1 MTEITELVALLQQD
15 DETAFNTLVNQYKT
29 YVYSVAYNR
38 IGNFTDSEEI
48 AQMAFIEVYKHIKE
62 LKEPEKLLSWLHG
75 ITDRVSLNW
84 LRKYRKPRIVSLNET
99 ENNIADKEV
108 EPLDKL
114 VKDEE
119 NTMQENEAMKVYKSL
134 EPEYQQVL
142 NLKYMEE
149 LSYDEIAE
157 RLGVTKDMVR
167 GRLYRAHQALK
178 KSPLL
183 SVTTVESRPNRGG
196 EKGVCQNEM

>member
-1 MTEITELVALLQQD
+1 MTDITELVLQLQQG
-15 DETAFNTLVNQYKT
+15 DENAFNTLVNQYKT

-38 IGNFTDSEEI
+38 VGNFTDSEEI
-48 AQMAFIEVYKHIKE
+48 AQMAFIEVYAHIKE
-62 LKEPEKLLSWLHG
+62 LKEPEKLLNWLHG

-84 LRKYRKPRIVSLNET
+84 LRKYRKQRIVSLNERSDD
-99 ENNIADKEV
+99 IADKDDK
-108 EPLDKL
+108 PLDKL
-114 VKDEE
+114 IKNEE
-119 NTMQENEAMKVYKSL
+119 NAMQENEAMKVYNSL

-167 GRLYRAHQALK
+167 GRLYRAHQALRRIAK
-178 KSPLL
+178 
-183 SVTTVESRPNRGG
+183 
-196 EKGVCQNEM
+196 